1 MLRGEWIRDGWKSE
15 EVKEALDLCLSCKG
29 CRSDCPTH
37 VDMATYKAEFLSHY
51 YSGRLRPRAAYVMGM
66 IGEWAPLAGAAP
78 WLANFPFRIGWLSR
92 ALKSLAG
99 IAPERDIP
107 AFARRNFRAEFSK
120 RNSSSRRGTRVLLW
134 PDTFTN
140 YFEPEIALAAIEVL
154 EHAGCDVH
162 IPQHRLCCGRPLYD
176 FGMVRLARR
185 RLMQIMDALA
195 ADIEAGVPVVG
206 LEPAC
211 VAVFRDELVN
221 LFPRDQRARKLA
233 QQVFMLSEFLVQHAK
248 YRPPAL
254 RARALVHEHCHH
266 KAVLGT
272 ADEATLLQQ
281 MGLDFHVLDS
291 GCCGMA
297 GSFGFDRDKYQVSMR
312 IGESILLPQVRN
324 APVDTLIL
332 ADGYSCR
339 EQIRQG
345 TNRET
350 LHLAQLIQLA
360 IRAQDAGAAEEKER
374 ERDARPVIASM

>member
-1 MLRGEWIRDGWKSE
+1 
-15 EVKEALDLCLSCKG
+15 
-29 CRSDCPTH
+29 
-37 VDMATYKAEFLSHY
+37 MATYKAEFLSHY
-51 YSGRLRPRAAYVMGM
+51 YSGRMRPRAAYVMGM

-78 WLANFPFRIGWLSR
+78 GLANLAFRMGWLSN

-99 IAPERDIP
+99 IAPEREIP
-107 AFARRNFRAEFSK
+107 AFARRSFRAQLTGRQGSG
-120 RNSSSRRGTRVLLW
+120 RGGTRVLLW

-140 YFEPEIALAAIEVL
+140 YFEPDIALAAVEVL
-154 EHAGCDVH
+154 EHADCEVH
-162 IPQHRLCCGRPLYD
+162 IPRHRLCCGRPLYD
-176 FGMVRLARR
+176 FGMLSLAKR
-185 RLMQIMDALA
+185 RLIQIMDALA
-195 ADIEAGVPVVG
+195 PDIEAGVPVVG

-233 QQVFMLSEFLVQHAK
+233 RQVLMLSEFLVQQAQ

-272 ADEATLLQQ
+272 TAEVILLQQ

-297 GSFGFDRDKYQVSMR
+297 GSFGFERHNYPVSMR
-312 IGESILLPQVRN
+312 IGESSLLPEVRK
-324 APVDTLIL
+324 AGADTFIL

-345 TNRET
+345 TNREA
-350 LHLAQLIQLA
+350 LHLAQVIQLA
-360 IRAQDAGAAEEKER
+360 IRQAGDAGRAQEMQR
-374 ERDARPVIASM
+374 ERDARPVIAST

>member
-1 MLRGEWIRDGWKSE
+1 
-15 EVKEALDLCLSCKG
+15 
-29 CRSDCPTH
+29 
-37 VDMATYKAEFLSHY
+37 
-51 YSGRLRPRAAYVMGM
+51 MGM

-78 WLANFPFRIGWLSR
+78 GLANFPFRMRWLGR
-92 ALKSLAG
+92 ALKSLAS

-107 AFARRNFRAEFSK
+107 AFARRNFRAQFNK
-120 RNSSSRRGTRVLLW
+120 RDSSSRRGTRVLLW

-140 YFEPEIALAAIEVL
+140 YFEPEIALAAVEVL
-154 EHAGCDVH
+154 EHAGCEVH
-162 IPQHRLCCGRPLYD
+162 LPQQRLCCGRPLYD

-195 ADIEAGVPVVG
+195 PDIEAGVPVVG

-233 QQVFMLSEFLVQHAK
+233 RQVFMLSEFLVQHAQ

-297 GSFGFDRDKYQVSMR
+297 GSFGFERHKYPVSMR
-312 IGESILLPQVRN
+312 IGESMLLPEVRK
-324 APVDTLIL
+324 AGAETLIVT
-332 ADGYSCR
+332 DGYSCR

-345 TNRET
+345 ANREA
-350 LHLAQLIQLA
+350 LHLAQVIQSA
-360 IRAQDAGAAEEKER
+360 IRQAQGAGAAEAMER
-374 ERDARPVIASM
+374 ESDARPVIASM